1 MRLEGKSV
9 LLGVTGGIAAYK
21 APEIVRSLRQR
32 GARVRVVLT
41 QSALEFVTP
50 LSLQTV
56 SGEKVSTSLFDLGQE
71 SEIGH
76 IQLAD
81 GADVVLIAPAT
92 ANVIGKC
99 AAGLADD
106 LLTTILL
113 ATRAPVVVAPAMN
126 VHMYENSLVQ
136 ENLSRLAGRGWRI
149 VEPDVGSLACG
160 YEGLGRLPDPNVLLE
175 EVSAALA
182 PDDFARETVL
192 ITAGPTREPID
203 PVRFVSNRSSGKMG
217 FALAR
222 AAARRGARVVLV
234 TGPTSLA
241 DPRHVRT
248 VRVETAEEMARV
260 VRGEARAATVVIAA
274 AAVADFRP
282 SRPAKE
288 KAPKKKGR
296 STLELEATPDVIA
309 TAVPRGPGR
318 VVVGFAAETTDLIE
332 RARGKLERK
341 ALDLIVANDVT
352 AAGAGFDVE
361 TNLVTLIDRAGTEAL
376 PLQGKDEVAD
386 AILDRVARLRTSR
399 QRGQAPST
407 RPRVSRSA
415 GRAGRR
421 VQGRLQ
427 RR

>member
-1 MRLEGKSV
+1 LRLEGKSV

-203 PVRFVSNRSSGKMG
+203 PVRFVSN
-217 FALAR
+217 
-222 AAARRGARVVLV
+222 
-234 TGPTSLA
+234 
-241 DPRHVRT
+241 
-248 VRVETAEEMARV
+248 
-260 VRGEARAATVVIAA
+260 
-274 AAVADFRP
+274 
-282 SRPAKE
+282 
-288 KAPKKKGR
+288 
-296 STLELEATPDVIA
+296 
-309 TAVPRGPGR
+309 
-318 VVVGFAAETTDLIE
+318 
-332 RARGKLERK
+332 
-341 ALDLIVANDVT
+341 
-352 AAGAGFDVE
+352 
-361 TNLVTLIDRAGTEAL
+361 
-376 PLQGKDEVAD
+376 
-386 AILDRVARLRTSR
+386 
-399 QRGQAPST
+399 
-407 RPRVSRSA
+407 SRS
-415 GRAGRR
+415 RVRR
-421 VQGRLQ
+421 HGAALVSSS
-427 RR
+427 